1 MNKDKIDLNKNY
13 YDILSVDK
21 DSDAKEIKKAYFK
34 LSKVY
39 HPDKTTGNVD
49 VFERILEAY
58 KVLIDDELRK
68 WYDDNSEW
76 GAHFDIESLKY
87 QLDSW
92 GESKSFQK
100 QWENVKQNSLNIIIE
115 IDDFEDE
122 TIIDWERH
130 ISCKACDGTGV
141 DLDQDL
147 DECEMCEGTAI
158 WDNKPCKMCK
168 GLGKISSNIVQKS
181 KPCVCSDGCPKC
193 NYSGDIFYYDIEE
206 VKTCSKCDGT
216 KQQIQSKSKK
226 IFKKDFEENLYKI
239 EYGGNSSKFY
249 MGKIGDLWIKILD

>member
-21 DSDAKEIKKAYFK
+21 DSDSKEIKKAYFK

-58 KVLIDDELRK
+58 KVLFDDDLRK

-130 ISCKACDGTGV
+130 ISCKTCDGTGV

-147 DECEMCEGTAI
+147 EECEMCEGTTI

-168 GLGKISSNIVQKS
+168 GLGKISLMLDDVKS
-181 KPCVCSDGCPKC
+181 
-193 NYSGDIFYYDIEE
+193 
-206 VKTCSKCDGT
+206 CSKCDGT

-226 IFKKDFEENLYKI
+226 IFKKDFEDNLYKI